1 MSVRQLLIL
10 AALSAFAQIADPPQ
24 KLTKTEVLALQSLSE
39 RQRQL
44 TEDSREFLTEVC
56 ATHHIPGGVDEC
68 QLDTQA
74 LTVSRKPK
82 VELPQTGSGG
92 PKK

>member
-1 MSVRQLLIL
+1 MRHLLIL
-10 AALSAFAQIADPPQ
+10 AALAVFAQAVDPPQ
-24 KLTKTEVLALQSLSE
+24 KLTKTEILALQSLSE

-44 TEDSREFLTEVC
+44 TEDSRVFLEELC
-56 ATHHIPGGVDEC
+56 SAHHIGLVEEC

-82 VELPQTGSGG
+82 ELPQTGSGSAAG
-92 PKK
+92 KK